1 MADVKYSV
9 GLDTKQAERS
19 LDSFQNRVLGLG
31 AALAGA
37 FTVKELVNVS
47 TTFQDF
53 RTSLGILYQDVDR
66 AGAVFEDIKDFAQ
79 SSVFSVQALTET
91 VIKLKAA
98 GLDPSIKTLQLF
110 ADVSSVAADSV
121 GALQAITDLYARTT
135 AGGLGLEDLNRLQ
148 DRGIPVFDII
158 AEKTGLARTEI
169 SEFGKTAQGAG
180 IILQALEEGL
190 QERFGGASAA
200 RVNNLSQSMS
210 NFGDA
215 VDNAFDTIGESGF
228 NDALRDLIN
237 TFSEFLAQNQ
247 QAIKALGEGLAN
259 AINLVRENLDLLGKA
274 ALAFFTYLAVS
285 KLVVLA
291 RGFILLSKA
300 IVATPIGRIAAL
312 AALAVGA
319 FVDFNA
325 ESEKTTKELEKLNK
339 EGEKLN
345 QQGLLPGDTTKK
357 VTDLKAKIQELN
369 PVLEKSR
376 KLVSDELVKGLERVQ
391 DITND
396 MELQGLFGL
405 ERALKEIEQQE
416 KATLKAAQ
424 ARLREQLKD
433 PRYKQQL
440 EEQLRQLEE
449 NSDLIIQKRKEEKE
463 KEYELNR
470 DGVEAFRR
478 AMEEYKDRA
487 TNTAETVR
495 QVFETAVQGMEDAI
509 VRFGK
514 TGKFSFRSLINDLLE
529 QLLRARIQDLFGM
542 VFGGIGKRLGFAGAK
557 AGGGLIG
564 ANQYGIAGE
573 AGPELVMGPAS
584 VTPLRGGNV
593 TYNINAVDARSFQE
607 LVASD
612 PEFMFAVTEQGRKT
626 VPEFRR

>member
-37 FTVKELVNVS
+37 FTLKELVNVS

-53 RTSLGILYQDVDR
+53 RTSLGILYKDVDR
-66 AGAVFEDIKDFAQ
+66 AGAVFEDIKTFAQ
-79 SSVFSVQALTET
+79 NSVFSVRDLTET
-91 VIKLKAA
+91 VLKLKSA
-98 GLDPSIKTLQLF
+98 GLEPSIKQLKLF
-110 ADVSSVAADSV
+110 ADTSSVAADQV
-121 GALQAITDLYARTT
+121 GALQAITDLYSRTVQ
-135 AGGLGLEDLNRLQ
+135 GGLGLVELQRLEDRAIPAFSILSEKLQ
-148 DRGIPVFDII
+148 
-158 AEKTGLARTEI
+158 LARKDI
-169 SEFGKTAQGAG
+169 SEFGRTAEGAA
-180 IILQALEEGL
+180 IILQALEEGFT
-190 QERFGGASAA
+190 ERFGGASEKRAK
-200 RVNNLSQSMS
+200 NLSQAMS
-210 NFGDA
+210 NLGDA
-215 VDNAFDTIGESGF
+215 IDGAFDLIGLSGF
-228 NDALRDLIN
+228 NEALTNLIK
-237 TFSEFLAQNQ
+237 TFTIFIEQNQ
-247 QAIKALGEGLAN
+247 EAIKALGQGLGK
-259 AINLVRENLDLLGKA
+259 AIELVTENLDLLGKA
-274 ALAFFTYLAVS
+274 ALAFFTYFAVS
-285 KLVVLA
+285 RIVALA
-291 RGFILLSKA
+291 KGFILLSKA

-319 FVDFNA
+319 FVDLDGAA
-325 ESEKTTKELEKLNK
+325 EETTKQLEKLDK
-339 EGEKLN
+339 EGKKLEGLPLDSPKKGIDDLKSAVDKLN
-345 QQGLLPGDTTKK
+345 PT
-357 VTDLKAKIQELN
+357 
-369 PVLEKSR
+369 LEKAR
-376 KLVSDELVKGLERVQ
+376 KLLADEITKGLERVQ
-391 DITND
+391 DQAND
-396 MELQGLFGL
+396 IELNGLFGL

-424 ARLREQLKD
+424 ARLREELKDEKYKQKLDEQLK
-433 PRYKQQL
+433 
-440 EEQLRQLEE
+440 QLEE
-449 NSDLIIQKRKEEKE
+449 NSEQITAKRKEQAEKQ
-463 KEYELNR
+463 YELER
-470 DGVEAFRR
+470 DGVESFRR
-478 AMEEYKDRA
+478 AMEEYA
-487 TNTAETVR
+487 INASNTAETVR
-495 QVFETAVQGMEDAI
+495 KVFETAVQGMEDAI
-509 VRFGK
+509 VRFVK

-542 VFGGIGKRLGFAGAK
+542 VFGGLSGRMRAFAGSK